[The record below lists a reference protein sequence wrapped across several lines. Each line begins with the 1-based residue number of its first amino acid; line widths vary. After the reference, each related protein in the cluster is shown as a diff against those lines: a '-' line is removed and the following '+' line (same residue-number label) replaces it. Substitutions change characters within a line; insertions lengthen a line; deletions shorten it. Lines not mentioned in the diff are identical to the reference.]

1 MEHYL
6 KGPGGDPPSS
16 EIDYAAYL
24 PDSTDSGGTS
34 EKSSATAAAAVR

>member
-24 PDSTDSGGTS
+24 PEGSDRDATTQTS
-34 EKSSATAAAAVR
+34 SPAAATIR